1 MRTNY
6 VLIDYENVQA
16 QTLALLQPQH
26 FKLRIF
32 LGPNNTKLPTELVVS
47 VQRLHD
53 RAEYIQL
60 DTPGTNA
67 LDFHIAYYLGA
78 LSVEEPTAYFHVISR
93 DKGFDPLIKHL
104 KAKGIGVSRSE
115 AVAEM
120 PCFKTPAPIAPP
132 AIKSEPAKQTSSAQK
147 KPVEDSTIKLVIA
160 DLVAR
165 KASKPR
171 TIKTLINTI
180 HAKVGKSTAASEIES
195 IYKALCQRG
204 YVNESGEKVSYALPK
219 LPA

>member
-78 LSVEEPTAYFHVISR
+78 LSIEDPTAYFHVISR

-120 PCFKTPAPIAPP
+120 PCFKAPVPTSA
-132 AIKSEPAKQTSSAQK
+132 AIKKEPAKQVNNEQK

-165 KASKPR
+165 KASRPR
-171 TIKTLINTI
+171 TIKTLMNTI
-180 HAKVGKSTAASEIES
+180 HAKVGKSTAASEIEE
-195 IYKALCQRG
+195 IYKTLCQRG
-204 YVNESGEKVSYALPK
+204 YVNESGEKVSYGLPK
-219 LPA
+219 QV